1 MNFELPGE
9 YEALRV
15 SVQQLAKE
23 HIKPRAQEVDRNE
36 TYPDDWFQLF
46 VDNGLMGL
54 VIPEEYGGSG
64 AGILGLVVAIEEVA
78 KYSNTAALMLL
89 LTRLA
94 AGPVLIAG
102 TEDQKQKYVRAVATG
117 EARASFCL
125 SEPQAGSDVMGIRT
139 HAVAD
144 GSNWVISGTKCWIS
158 GAEQAN
164 WYVVF
169 AKTGEVESRDHHSV
183 TGFIVERDWPGVSIG
198 HVDEKLGVKG
208 VATTEVLLDSVKVPA
223 ENVIG
228 EVGGFQLAMQGLNSM
243 RPVVA
248 ARGLGVAESALMYV
262 SEYLKSRKAFN
273 KTLADMQGL
282 QWKVAE
288 CAAKIEA
295 ARLLTYRA
303 ASLADEGKF
312 TKEYIGHLSMSK
324 YFATEM
330 AVEVVNECL
339 QMMGAAGYMKDHP
352 IEMYYRD
359 VRQLTIVEGT
369 SQVQLRLIADAVFDH
384 NLWWGDW

>member
-1 MNFELPGE
+1 MSFDLPAE
-9 YEALRV
+9 YEELRA
-15 SVQQLAKE
+15 SVRALAKE
-23 HIKPRAQEVDRNE
+23 RVKPRASEVDRSE
-36 TYPDDWFQLF
+36 TYPDDWFELF
-46 VDNGLMGL
+46 VENGLMGL
-54 VIPEEYGGSG
+54 VIPDAYGGGG
-64 AGILGLVVAIEEVA
+64 AGILGLVVAIEEVS

-94 AGPVLIAG
+94 AGPLLIAG
-102 TEDQKQKYVRAVATG
+102 TEEQKQKYVQPIATG
-117 EARASFCL
+117 QARASFCL
-125 SEPQAGSDVMGIRT
+125 SEPQAGSDVMGMRT
-139 HAVAD
+139 HAVRD
-144 GSNWVISGTKCWIS
+144 GDDFVITGTKCWIS
-158 GAEQAN
+158 GVEQAD

-169 AKTGEVESRDHHSV
+169 AKTGPVESRDHNSV
-183 TGFIVERDWPGVSIG
+183 TGFIVERATPGVSVG

-208 VATTEVLLDSVKVPA
+208 VATGELLLEGARVPA

-262 SEYLKSRKAFN
+262 TEYLKSREAFG

-282 QWKVAE
+282 QWKIAE
-288 CAAKIEA
+288 CATKIEA

-312 TKEYIGHLSMSK
+312 TKEWIGHLSMSK
-324 YFATEM
+324 YFATET
-330 AVEVVNECL
+330 AVHVVNECM
-339 QMMGAAGYMKDHP
+339 QMMGAAGYMRDHP
-352 IEMYYRD
+352 MEMYYRD

-369 SQVQLRLIADAVFDH
+369 SQVQLRLIAQAVLEN